1 MKFLLSFILL
11 FASFLE
17 GAAQIPFHEDTGL
30 SIGVKPAGVGSV
42 DMDYGDLNGDGS
54 LDLVIVHLA
63 DEGEQIEF
71 YVNTG
76 DHHFRYAKGIEI
88 ETAKSTAVKLG
99 DLDNDGDLDVVV
111 ARFSGNNRIYL
122 NQGDLVFKNKGGT
135 FGHTKHTIHDLHLA
149 DMNHDG
155 FLDIIVA
162 YHKGRNEIWLN
173 DQSAKFKEVHHFG
186 HVLSPSYH
194 MEVGDLNKDG
204 FLDVVEVNAK
214 GHKNWMYLSKGAK
227 LHYAAVGFSHPNVD
241 SRAVEVADLNYD
253 GNPDILIGN
262 YKELN
267 QVFYLNEKA
276 EFIDTL
282 FFGGSNEKTSD
293 ISVVDMNNEG
303 KLDIL
308 CAHMGTANSIFFGT
322 DTHKKF
328 IRQDLNE
335 HVFNT
340 SAILGLDL
348 NGDGLMDIAETNLNH
363 RNVYYTQDALP
374 IKKVPEGLKIIGK

>member
-186 HVLSPSYH
+186 HVLS
-194 MEVGDLNKDG
+194 
-204 FLDVVEVNAK
+204 
-214 GHKNWMYLSKGAK
+214 KGAK
-227 LHYAAVGFSHPNVD
+227 LHYDAVGFSHPNVD